1 MFTLTHKATGKQ
13 YGQFKSELNAWAKA
27 MRLHQAKGLSGWIVA
42 QV

>member
-13 YGQFKSELNAWAKA
+13 YGHFKSELNAWAKA
-27 MRLHQAKGLSGWIVA
+27 MRLHQSRGLSGWIVA